1 MPHATLFLTFIVEK
15 VGRSNTMAL
24 TDHLKFNFFLLGN
37 QLKILESCN
46 RCERKYLLAW
56 ITTRTGL
63 LRKIFSIYFPLFFSH
78 EFWVWLLICCCVPAG
93 TSHKHL
99 LLSTR
104 WKLPYCFRILIYSK
118 CPVINHLPLTGAFT
132 TMNDSKS
139 KTIWGCYDVFLV
151 NVLPLEENIT
161 ICMLQWR
168 WYNV

>member
-15 VGRSNTMAL
+15 VRRSNTMAL
-24 TDHLKFNFFLLGN
+24 TDHLKFNFLLGN

-46 RCERKYLLAW
+46 RCERKFLLAW

-63 LRKIFSIYFPLFFSH
+63 LRKIFSFSH
-78 EFWVWLLICCCVPAG
+78 EFWVWPLICCCVSAG

-104 WKLPYCFRILIYSK
+104 WKLPCCFRILIYSK